1 MTIDQQGSRR
11 RGDQVP
17 RLLEELSAH
26 LSATAPDAVVLP
38 FERTVGD
45 EVQGVLS
52 SADAVVDLTLL
63 LQRGGGWSV
72 GVGAGGVDLPLGAS
86 SRASSGPA
94 FIAAREAV
102 ERARS
107 RVVPVPV
114 AVTGAEPGAASEAQ
128 SVLQLLA
135 AVARR
140 RTHAG
145 WAAIDAARGRTQR
158 EAARDLGISAQ
169 AVSQRL
175 RTALWDEE
183 TSVRPVATRLLQRAE
198 RAATAG
204 QAERGSA
211 LAASNGGEAA

>member
-11 RGDQVP
+11 RGDKVP
-17 RLLEELSAH
+17 GLLETVSAH
-26 LSATAPDAVVLP
+26 LAATAPDAVVLP

-45 EVQGVLS
+45 EIQGVLN
-52 SADAVVDLTLL
+52 SAEAVVDVALL

-72 GVGAGGVDLPLGAS
+72 GIGAGPVDLPLAAS
-86 SRASSGPA
+86 SRASSGDA
-94 FIAAREAV
+94 FVAARDAV

-107 RVVPVPV
+107 RAVPVPV
-114 AVTGAEPGAASEAQ
+114 AVAGTQAGVAAEAEAI
-128 SVLQLLA
+128 VQLLA

-140 RTHAG
+140 RTDAG

-158 EAARDLGISAQ
+158 EAAKDLGISAQ

-183 TSVRPVATRLLQRAE
+183 IGVRPVAARLLERSGGDDRPGVDVAALSVSSDGARA
-198 RAATAG
+198 
-204 QAERGSA
+204 
-211 LAASNGGEAA
+211 